1 MTDKMARPARPD
13 FEDCARRGRRRV
25 AGEDPVKRAQILDG
39 AREVFSSR
47 GFDAASMSEIASAAQ
62 VSKGTLYVYFADKEH
77 LFVALIEREREQ
89 QKQALY
95 DALRGERELRQGL
108 RAFGER
114 LASLLLG
121 DFAVSAQRVVMGVAE
136 RMPELGGEFY
146 ARGPLQ
152 GARRLADYLRCRV
165 ADGELAIEDCDLAA
179 SQFIDLCLSTMIR
192 PRMFNMERSPPSDE
206 RISRVVASA
215 VEMFMARYGGSKAA
229 A

>member
-1 MTDKMARPARPD
+1 MTDKMARPTRPD
-13 FEDCARRGRRRV
+13 CGDGAPRGRRRV
-25 AGEDPVKRAQILDG
+25 AGADPVKRVQILDG

-47 GFDAASMSEIASAAQ
+47 GFDAASMSEIASCAN

-89 QKQALY
+89 QKQLLY
-95 DALRGERELRQGL
+95 DALREEPELRQAL
-108 RAFGER
+108 RVFGER
-114 LASLLLG
+114 LAALLLG

-152 GARRLADYLRCRV
+152 GARRLAEYLRCRV
-165 ADGELAIEDCDLAA
+165 AAGELAIEDCDLAA

-192 PRMFNMERSPPSDE
+192 PRMFNMERSPPSPE
-206 RISRVVASA
+206 RIAKVVASA
-215 VEMFMARYGGSKAA
+215 VEMFMARYRSAKAA